1 MMSRN
6 SVRLRVLGHALALR
20 RLRAEHRHGPISCG
34 LHASRT
40 PRGKETKMNR
50 LVLLIPLVLAC
61 SSRPLGSH
69 ALDGSYPELG
79 GSGGKVVP
87 PASGGASGNGGAGG
101 NMGGANMGSGGII
114 GAGGAA
120 GRGGAPGSVDGSPDA
135 QACGTRVPANH
146 RAMEGAP
153 CPSDRAPG
161 GGIPPRCVFDGGPSD
176 LGKCRQDSDC
186 TAGINGRCFE
196 HGDCYMMCS
205 YDECFQDSDCPGNV
219 PCSCRDSAS
228 STANNWCLADSNCR
242 VDDDCGPCGYC
253 SPSQLSGCVRMCT
266 VPCET
271 GSHCYAGTT
280 EVPCSC
286 SRSCGEGYF
295 CRTADDTCTNDRE
308 CTADSACTRQLAGG
322 WACIPCAQ
330 IP

>member
-1 MMSRN
+1 M
-6 SVRLRVLGHALALR
+6 
-20 RLRAEHRHGPISCG
+20 
-34 LHASRT
+34 
-40 PRGKETKMNR
+40 
-50 LVLLIPLVLAC
+50 VLAC
-61 SSRPLGSH
+61 SRTPSGLHTP
-69 ALDGSYPELG
+69 DGSYPGLG
-79 GSGGKVVP
+79 GSGGNVVP
-87 PASGGASGNGGAGG
+87 PASGGSPVKGGAGG